1 MLPLLDEICSS
12 SILIHAKCSIF
23 TGAINWPSQYFF
35 EVIMFLAFF
44 ISFPICRYKKFY
56 STDSNAW
63 GEFQHHRRVVGVICL
78 ARADQTTST
87 TSTGDATTAKT
98 SDVSKLCRLHDDI
111 RTQFDDS
118 VFDSRLFLFRS
129 PASGHVTTSKTTNA
143 RGSVDSVQSENTI
156 KTSEKSSQDK
166 NSVVA
171 QANSIDQSGAS
182 TSSEDDVTSSQVDVG
197 NSSNN
202 NVQSKRSTSPM
213 ASSSRDSGFTEDSPG
228 ANTCSNSSRDDTVT
242 SASDE
247 VTSAGSGSQ
256 AEDILPPYVVYLD
269 DVDQTGDFDGKFHC
283 KLCFSP
289 IYYNILW
296 KCQYQANAA
305 LMDVGLLL
313 STRVIKTCFYWFFVN
328 FDRKCQWVG
337 VEFETLVTSFYPP
350 SSMLGAM
357 LYLVIALYFF
367 AAKTP

>member
-1 MLPLLDEICSS
+1 
-12 SILIHAKCSIF
+12 
-23 TGAINWPSQYFF
+23 
-35 EVIMFLAFF
+35 MFLAFF

-129 PASGHVTTSKTTNA
+129 PTSGHVTTTTTNA
-143 RGSVDSVQSENTI
+143 CGSVDSVQAENTI
-156 KTSEKSSQDK
+156 ETSQESSQDK

-228 ANTCSNSSRDDTVT
+228 ATTCSNSSHNDSVT
-242 SASDE
+242 SASDTVTSTSDA

-256 AEDILPPYVVYLD
+256 AEDILPPYVVCLD
-269 DVDQTGDFDGKFHC
+269 DVDQTGDFDGKFNC
-283 KLCFSP
+283 KLCYSH
-289 IYYNILW
+289 IYCNILR
-296 KCQYQANAA
+296 KGKNQANAA
-305 LMDVGLLL
+305 SMDVRLLL
-313 STRVIKTCFYWFFVN
+313 STRVIKTCF
-328 FDRKCQWVG
+328 C
-337 VEFETLVTSFYPP
+337 
-350 SSMLGAM
+350 
-357 LYLVIALYFF
+357 
-367 AAKTP
+367 